1 MQKTTFAGVI
11 SAFGAEA
18 RAKLDNP
25 AISGA
30 PEDQLR
36 APLEGLFHELAAL
49 GTLAPGGLSL
59 VGETTL
65 SHLQTRPDYAV
76 SVNNALVG
84 FIEVK
89 APGKGCDPRKFSDP
103 HDKGQWGK
111 LKSLPNLVYTDGNG
125 FSLWRNGELA
135 AKIVLLDGDIETSGA
150 KLKAPE
156 TLRALVAD
164 FLNWAPQPPTSAK
177 ALAQTSARLCRL
189 LREEVLEEMEGDVSA
204 VRRAQGGDAVGSR
217 GIGFHV
223 AVRGLCAGAG
233 QDDADRQ
240 CGRAARRA
248 RHALVAHRR
257 TLRLAGGGEAGFV
270 AGAAHRRRRTSA
282 RRGHDYISL
291 FVDMARR
298 KVVYVADGKDA
309 ATVKEF
315 ADFLEAHGGR
325 REAVTDAS
333 IDMGAAFEAGIKE
346 NFPNAEI
353 TFDKF
358 HVIKLA
364 NEAVDQVRREEARNN
379 FQIKGRRYI
388 FLKNVDRLTQEEK
401 EALSRLEAQNLDTI
415 QAMQIRMNLQQLFTM
430 SVKSARRFLD
440 RWNAWVQVCDL
451 APMKKL
457 AKTITA
463 KSEGILRSIATGLSN
478 GVLEAING
486 NVQAAKRK
494 AKGYRTKRNLKAIVY
509 LIAGDVLA
517 NSPI

>member
-1 MQKTTFAGVI
+1 MALGLSSPWMVTR
-11 SAFGAEA
+11 SAFDAADG
-18 RAKLDNP
+18 RLDLYV
-25 AISGA
+25 
-30 PEDQLR
+30 D
-36 APLEGLFHELAAL
+36 F
-49 GTLAPGGLSL
+49 
-59 VGETTL
+59 
-65 SHLQTRPDYAV
+65 
-76 SVNNALVG
+76 
-84 FIEVK
+84 
-89 APGKGCDPRKFSDP
+89 PR
-103 HDKGQWGK
+103 
-111 LKSLPNLVYTDGNG
+111 
-125 FSLWRNGELA
+125 R
-135 AKIVLLDGDIETSGA
+135 
-150 KLKAPE
+150 
-156 TLRALVAD
+156 
-164 FLNWAPQPPTSAK
+164 
-177 ALAQTSARLCRL
+177 
-189 LREEVLEEMEGDVSA
+189 
-204 VRRAQGGDAVGSR
+204 SR
-217 GIGFHV
+217 F
-223 AVRGLCAGAG
+223 ACA
-233 QDDADRQ
+233 Q
-240 CGRAARRA
+240 CGRDGCAVHDTKDETWRHLDFFQPRTLLHARVPRVTCPQCGVRKVATPWARAGSGFTLLFEAFMLTLAKAMPIANAARLLGEHDTRLWRIVEHYVWRA
-248 RHALVAHRR
+248 VEKLDLSEVRR
-257 TLRLAGGGEAGFV
+257 I
-270 AGAAHRRRRTSA
+270 AADETSA

-298 KVVYVADGKDA
+298 KVVYVAEGKDA

-325 REAVTDAS
+325 REAVSDAS

-401 EALSRLEAQNLDTI
+401 EALSQLEAQNLDTI

-430 SVKSARRFLD
+430 SAKSARRFLD

-451 APMKKL
+451 APMKRL
-457 AKTITA
+457 AKTIMA

-517 NSPI
+517 QSPHLE

>member
-1 MQKTTFAGVI
+1 MVTR
-11 SAFGAEA
+11 SAF
-18 RAKLDNP
+18 
-25 AISGA
+25 
-30 PEDQLR
+30 
-36 APLEGLFHELAAL
+36 
-49 GTLAPGGLSL
+49 
-59 VGETTL
+59 
-65 SHLQTRPDYAV
+65 
-76 SVNNALVG
+76 
-84 FIEVK
+84 
-89 APGKGCDPRKFSDP
+89 
-103 HDKGQWGK
+103 
-111 LKSLPNLVYTDGNG
+111 
-125 FSLWRNGELA
+125 
-135 AKIVLLDGDIETSGA
+135 
-150 KLKAPE
+150 
-156 TLRALVAD
+156 
-164 FLNWAPQPPTSAK
+164 
-177 ALAQTSARLCRL
+177 
-189 LREEVLEEMEGDVSA
+189 
-204 VRRAQGGDAVGSR
+204 DAVDGRLDLYVDFPRGSR
-217 GIGFHV
+217 F
-223 AVRGLCAGAG
+223 ACA
-233 QDDADRQ
+233 Q
-240 CGRAARRA
+240 CGREGCAVHDTKEETWRHLDFFQHRTLLHARTPRVTCPQCGVRKVATPWARAGSGFTLLFEAFMLTLAKAMPIANAARLLGEHDTRLWRIVGHYVWRA
-248 RHALVAHRR
+248 VEKLDLSEVRR
-257 TLRLAGGGEAGFV
+257 I
-270 AGAAHRRRRTSA
+270 AADETSA

-298 KVVYVADGKDA
+298 KVVYVADGKNA

-315 ADFLEAHGGR
+315 ADFLEAHGGK

-364 NEAVDQVRREEARNN
+364 NEAVDQVRREEARNT

-388 FLKNVDRLTQEEK
+388 FLKNVDHLTQEEK

-440 RWNAWVQVCDL
+440 RWNVWVQVCDL

-457 AKTITA
+457 AKTVMT

-517 NSPI
+517 HSPI

>member
-1 MQKTTFAGVI
+1 VRKAATPW
-11 SAFGAEA
+11 A
-18 RAKLDNP
+18 RAGSGFTLLFEAFMLTLAKAMPIANAARLLGEHDTRLWRIIEHYVWRAVEKLD
-25 AISGA
+25 
-30 PEDQLR
+30 
-36 APLEGLFHELAAL
+36 
-49 GTLAPGGLSL
+49 LS
-59 VGETTL
+59 E
-65 SHLQTRPDYAV
+65 
-76 SVNNALVG
+76 
-84 FIEVK
+84 
-89 APGKGCDPRKFSDP
+89 
-103 HDKGQWGK
+103 
-111 LKSLPNLVYTDGNG
+111 
-125 FSLWRNGELA
+125 
-135 AKIVLLDGDIETSGA
+135 
-150 KLKAPE
+150 
-156 TLRALVAD
+156 
-164 FLNWAPQPPTSAK
+164 
-177 ALAQTSARLCRL
+177 
-189 LREEVLEEMEGDVSA
+189 
-204 VRRAQGGDAVGSR
+204 VRRIATD
-217 GIGFHV
+217 
-223 AVRGLCAGAG
+223 
-233 QDDADRQ
+233 
-240 CGRAARRA
+240 
-248 RHALVAHRR
+248 
-257 TLRLAGGGEAGFV
+257 E
-270 AGAAHRRRRTSA
+270 TSA

-315 ADFLEAHGGR
+315 ADFLEAHGGK

-358 HVIKLA
+358 HVVKLA

-401 EALSRLEAQNLDTI
+401 EALSQLEAQNLDTI

-451 APMKKL
+451 APMKRL
-457 AKTITA
+457 AKTIMA
-463 KSEGILRSIATGLSN
+463 KSDGILRSIATGLSN
-478 GVLEAING
+478 GLLEAING

>member
-1 MQKTTFAGVI
+1 MQDTDLF
-11 SAFGAEA
+11 
-18 RAKLDNP
+18 
-25 AISGA
+25 
-30 PEDQLR
+30 QL
-36 APLEGLFHELAAL
+36 AL
-49 GTLAPGGLSL
+49 GLSSPWT
-59 VGETTL
+59 V
-65 SHLQTRPDYAV
+65 TRIA
-76 SVNNALVG
+76 
-84 FIEVK
+84 F
-89 APGKGCDPRKFSDP
+89 
-103 HDKGQWGK
+103 
-111 LKSLPNLVYTDGNG
+111 
-125 FSLWRNGELA
+125 
-135 AKIVLLDGDIETSGA
+135 
-150 KLKAPE
+150 
-156 TLRALVAD
+156 
-164 FLNWAPQPPTSAK
+164 
-177 ALAQTSARLCRL
+177 
-189 LREEVLEEMEGDVSA
+189 
-204 VRRAQGGDAVGSR
+204 DAVDGRLDLYVDFPRGSR
-217 GIGFHV
+217 F
-223 AVRGLCAGAG
+223 ACA
-233 QDDADRQ
+233 Q
-240 CGRAARRA
+240 CGREGCAVHDTKDETWRHLDFFQHRTLLHARTPRVTCPQCGVRKVAAPWARAGSGFTLLFEAFVLTLAKAMPIANAARLLGEHDTRLW
-248 RHALVAHRR
+248 RIVEHYVWRTVEKLDLSEVRR
-257 TLRLAGGGEAGFV
+257 I
-270 AGAAHRRRRTSA
+270 AADETSA

-333 IDMGAAFEAGIKE
+333 IDMGAAFEAGIRE

-358 HVIKLA
+358 HVVKLA

-401 EALSRLEAQNLDTI
+401 EALSRLEAQNLDTV

-430 SVKSARRFLD
+430 SAKSARRFLD

-451 APMKKL
+451 PPMKRL
-457 AKTITA
+457 AKTVMA